1 MKYKV
6 SMRIVSEHEKLF
18 DATLDISDYLRSKK
32 INANYIHMTRFDGS
46 PIETTFT
53 MRDVPKRKMKHI
65 RACVEKFEHYV
76 GKRPGVYY
84 EPIS

>member
-1 MKYKV
+1 
-6 SMRIVSEHEKLF
+6 
-18 DATLDISDYLRSKK
+18 
-32 INANYIHMTRFDGS
+32 MTRFDGP